1 MTMGLRADDIARLS
15 HAPPARIGQV
25 AAYQPIAMD
34 PAISRMTVM
43 TSMTRRTNIKEVLIQ
58 CGPQCGPST
67 MRSTQSGAQRSGS
80 VPF

>member
-58 CGPQCGPST
+58 CGPST